1 MKKPVHCWSDLKA
14 SCPDLMTGFQV
25 AGLGSGSKG
34 NATLIRS
41 ADTLLLVDCGF
52 SLTQTRKRLARLGM
66 TLDDLDAVL
75 LTHEHSDHAA
85 GVPAVCRAADI
96 PLYATFG
103 SAAKLGLEG
112 VQLEL
117 IRGDKSFNVGEISV
131 NPVVVPHDARE
142 PVQFVFKAYDRH
154 LGLLTDLGTITP
166 HVQQAY
172 APCDALVL
180 ECNHER
186 QMLQTGSYPP
196 SLKRR
201 VGGNWGHLSNCQVAA
216 YLRSQLPRR
225 WQHLVV
231 AHVSEQNNSIDA
243 VTNMLGEF
251 TDCIDN
257 LTIADQ
263 KEGFDWHVLV

>member
-1 MKKPVHCWSDLKA
+1 MV
-14 SCPDLMTGFQV
+14 GEFQV

-34 NATLIRS
+34 NSTLVRCG
-41 ADTLLLVDCGF
+41 DTLLLVDCGF
-52 SLTQTRKRLARLGM
+52 SLTQTRKRLSRLG
-66 TLDDLDAVL
+66 LELEAIDAVL

-85 GVPAVCRAADI
+85 GVAAVCRAMGI
-96 PLYATFG
+96 PLYSTFG
-103 SAAKLGLEG
+103 SASKLKLEG

-117 IRGDKSFNVGEISV
+117 ISGGQAFTIGKITI
-131 NPVVVPHDARE
+131 NPVIVPHDSRE
-142 PVQFVFKAYDRH
+142 PVQFVFKAHDKH

-166 HVQQAY
+166 HVLAAY
-172 APCDALVL
+172 AHCDALVL

-186 QMLQTGSYPP
+186 QMLQAGKYPP

-201 VGGNWGHLSNCQVAA
+201 VGGDWGHLSNCQVAA

-243 VTNMLGEF
+243 VNAMLVEF
-251 TDCIDN
+251 TDYIDN
-257 LTIADQ
+257 LIIADQ
-263 KEGFDWHVLV
+263 KDGFDWQVLG